1 MFRIDRREFLQSAV
15 GAAAGLGLGA
25 SATLAAEGPNRG
37 MRLGLVTYLWG
48 QDMDLPTLI
57 DACTRSGVLGLELRT
72 QHAHGV
78 EPTLNKAQRAEVRK
92 RFEDSP
98 VTLVGY
104 GSNAQYHEEDPA
116 KVKHNIELTKQ
127 YIQLMH
133 DCGASG
139 VKVKPNSTPPGSKRA
154 PTIQRIGKA
163 LNIVGAYG
171 ADYGQRI
178 RVEVHGRGSSELPV
192 MKAIMDVADH
202 PNVGVCW
209 NCNGEDLAGEGL
221 KANFN
226 LVKDRFADTV
236 HIREMNMGDYPYA
249 KLMQLMVAMDYQG
262 WILLEARTKPKDKVQ
277 AMLEQRQVFEK
288 LIGKG

>member
-1 MFRIDRREFLQSAV
+1 M
-15 GAAAGLGLGA
+15 
-25 SATLAAEGPNRG
+25 
-37 MRLGLVTYLWG
+37 
-48 QDMDLPTLI
+48 
-57 DACTRSGVLGLELRT
+57 
-72 QHAHGV
+72 
-78 EPTLNKAQRAEVRK
+78 
-92 RFEDSP
+92 
-98 VTLVGY
+98 
-104 GSNAQYHEEDPA
+104 
-116 KVKHNIELTKQ
+116 
-127 YIQLMH
+127 
-133 DCGASG
+133 
-139 VKVKPNSTPPGSKRA
+139 
-154 PTIQRIGKA
+154 
-163 LNIVGAYG
+163 GAYG

-202 PNVGVCW
+202 QNVGVCW

-221 KANFN
+221 EANFN

-277 AMLEQRQVFEK
+277 AMLEQRQLFEK